1 MAAVVHAES
10 FHLDPQET
18 QQQPR
23 GCPSP
28 HDIQIHHVFVQTAAV
43 SSASYCFNFVQIAPY
58 HSASLYV
65 GDLSK
70 DVAEATL
77 FEIFSQVG
85 AEHSSGKFMEYR
97 VQDTALVS
105 SNTAVC

>member
-1 MAAVVHAES
+1 MLHVLICSRQVEPS
-10 FHLDPQET
+10 RKL
-18 QQQPR
+18 
-23 GCPSP
+23 GCACCRCLL
-28 HDIQIHHVFVQTAAV
+28 FA
-43 SSASYCFNFVQIAPY
+43 FVQIAPY

-85 AEHSSGKFMEYR
+85 ATQYVVLYKSSTI
-97 VQDTALVS
+97 DTPLS
-105 SNTAVC
+105 TG